1 MRLWFTSYV
10 IVVCILLAPF
20 APAAHVYPDTRSID
34 DSSTSIIIIGDTQHT
49 SHWEF
54 WRERNVEA
62 TQRLAAEM
70 ARRHPAFILHLG
82 DMTARGSSESHR
94 EYFDNDIEPVR
105 KGQIPIFPVLGNH
118 DYYGDDNLALRN
130 IRQRFPVLKKS
141 LWYSFTHHGIGF
153 IMLNSNFSDLK
164 RDDIRRQKEWYDATL
179 KRMEK
184 DDAISAILVCC
195 HHPPYTNSE
204 VISPSKGVERDFA
217 EPFLKCKKTAFFF
230 SGHCH
235 SYERFEKG
243 GKIFIVSG
251 GGGGPRHRL
260 DIDKKHRKFDDRFD
274 GPAVRFFQ
282 FCELVIHGDHL
293 DLRVIR
299 LKGDGTFDVAD
310 ECRI

>member
-1 MRLWFTSYV
+1 MRLWITSTV
-10 IVVCILLAPF
+10 IVLCLLLSYTT
-20 APAAHVYPDTRSID
+20 PAVPVYPDIRSID
-34 DSSTSIIIIGDTQHT
+34 KVSTSIIIIGDTQHT

-62 TQRLAAEM
+62 TRLLATEM

-82 DMTARGSSESHR
+82 DLTVRAASKSHW

-105 KGQIPIFPVLGNH
+105 KAQIPIFPVMGNH
-118 DYYGDDNLALRN
+118 DYYGDNKHALRN
-130 IRQRFPVLKKS
+130 IRQRFPALEKS
-141 LWYSFTHHGIGF
+141 LWYSFTYRRVGF

-164 RDDIRRQKEWYDATL
+164 SDDNLRQKEWYAATL
-179 KRMEK
+179 KKMEA
-184 DDAISAILVCC
+184 DDNISVIIVCC
-195 HHPPYTNSE
+195 HHPPYTNSK
-204 VISPSKGVERDFA
+204 VISPSKDVERDFA
-217 EPFLKCKKTAFFF
+217 EPFLKCKKTALFF

-235 SYERFEKG
+235 SYEKFEKR

-260 DIDKKHRKFDDRFD
+260 DIDKKHRKFDDRFN
-274 GPAVRFFQ
+274 GTAVRFSH

-299 LKGDGTFDVAD
+299 LKDDGTFDVAD
-310 ECRI
+310 ECQI